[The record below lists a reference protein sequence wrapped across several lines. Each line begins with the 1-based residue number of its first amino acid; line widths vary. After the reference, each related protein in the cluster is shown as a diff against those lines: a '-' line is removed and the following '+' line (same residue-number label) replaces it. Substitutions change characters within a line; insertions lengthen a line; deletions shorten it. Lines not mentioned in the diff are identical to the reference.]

1 MMFAIFYSPQG
12 ILTSVP
18 SKQEKTVTGHY
29 YKSKVLSKVVKYYK
43 KRRPASGIRHICL
56 LHDNALP
63 HRAHVV
69 TKFLDEQKVKVMIRY
84 YVIHPLNILNINFKV
99 EVAW

>member
-1 MMFAIFYSPQG
+1 MRFAIFYSLQE

-18 SKQEKTVTGHY
+18 SKQGKTVTGHY
-29 YKSKVLSKVVKYYK
+29 YKSKVLYKVVKYYK

-56 LHDNALP
+56 LHDIAPP

-69 TKFLDEQKVKVMIRY
+69 TKFLDQQKVKVIP
-84 YVIHPLNILNINFKV
+84 HPPYSPSMSPCDFFIS
-99 EVAW
+99 ET